1 MEPHPSSRSPP
12 SLAGDIEAWESGRP
26 EAGGRGQAGS
36 QRPPL
41 PGQLTARG
49 QVARSA
55 SARQLTQPPSLPRP
69 TLLCSVRTALW
80 QDGGAG
86 GPPTPP
92 DFSGVANPWGPS
104 LALPNI
110 ARCGTPPGTCKGWVG
125 KGGAGFFS
133 CGPCQRTLRGL
144 LIGRWRHG
152 GKLVLRLA
160 EDIGVRTSRGSRIH
174 RASPA
179 PWQAAPKRWRRPR
192 GSAGSG
198 TPSHLEVP
206 PGLWRL
212 GPGRLPA
219 YFPAMSPR
227 GRDRFSR
234 ISLLVD

>member
-1 MEPHPSSRSPP
+1 M
-12 SLAGDIEAWESGRP
+12 
-26 EAGGRGQAGS
+26 GGE
-36 QRPPL
+36 
-41 PGQLTARG
+41 
-49 QVARSA
+49 
-55 SARQLTQPPSLPRP
+55 
-69 TLLCSVRTALW
+69 
-80 QDGGAG
+80 
-86 GPPTPP
+86 
-92 DFSGVANPWGPS
+92 
-104 LALPNI
+104 
-110 ARCGTPPGTCKGWVG
+110 
-125 KGGAGFFS
+125 GGAGFFS
-133 CGPCQRTLRGL
+133 CQPCQRTLRGL

-152 GKLVLRLA
+152 GKLILHLA

-227 GRDRFSR
+227 GREVFPDFAFSGLR
-234 ISLLVD
+234 RGLLTSSPTPPPPHRVWGEDPRSGALCLPIRPGAGASPPAPPPPLLPLTRGTYLPQRAGGRH